1 MSLSMRSVVWFR
13 GKDLRVHDHL
23 ALARAHAEHG
33 DLIPVFVLAPDHFST
48 GAAAARAPHRVQFL
62 LDSLGELQRSLRSL
76 GSDLIIISGP
86 AASAIPEFVARA
98 QADRVYAI
106 GACEPAARRRDEI
119 VAGKLAVPLEI
130 CGYETL
136 RRPGSIRSGS
146 GGPFQ
151 VYSPFARAVL
161 AGFEPP
167 PLTASPRDL
176 PAVDAKLVARS
187 VRVPSLEELG
197 LSRNPRVQ
205 LGGETAARDRLQ
217 KFLRS
222 HGKNYA
228 DARDRMDLPG
238 TSRLSADLHFG
249 TLSVRSIYF
258 AARRAL
264 AEAAPH
270 AWERYRAELLWREF
284 AHHTLFDRPELLERP
299 FRKDFEGFP
308 WLDDDAN
315 WTAWAEGR
323 TGYPIVDAA
332 ARQLLEEGFVH
343 NRARMI
349 SASFLTKQ
357 LGIHYRR
364 GEAHYLRWLTDGD
377 RSQNNM
383 GWQWCAGSGCDAQPY
398 FRIFNPI
405 AQGERFDPDGAYVRR
420 YVPEL
425 ARLPARY
432 IHAPFRAPPKV
443 LAEAGVKLGETY
455 PEPGVDLDAARQRFL
470 LIAAEHLGRK
480 RPRVKRT

>member
-1 MSLSMRSVVWFR
+1 M
-13 GKDLRVHDHL
+13 
-23 ALARAHAEHG
+23 
-33 DLIPVFVLAPDHFST
+33 
-48 GAAAARAPHRVQFL
+48 QFL
-62 LDSLGELQRSLRSL
+62 LESLTELQASLRAF
-76 GSDLIIISGP
+76 GSDLIIISGR
-86 AASAIPEFVARA
+86 ASRAIPEFVERIGAN
-98 QADRVYAI
+98 RVYAI
-106 GACEPAARRRDEI
+106 GACEPAARRRDEL
-119 VAGKLAVPLEI
+119 VAGKLSVPLEI

-136 RRPGSIRSGS
+136 RKPGSIRSGA

-161 AGFEPP
+161 AGFEPS
-167 PLTASPRDL
+167 PLTAAPRNL
-176 PAVDAKLVARS
+176 PPVPEEVAAQS
-187 VRVPSLEELG
+187 VKIPSLDELG
-197 LSRNPRVQ
+197 LRRNPLLQR
-205 LGGETAARDRLQ
+205 GGENAARDRLQ
-217 KFLRS
+217 HFLQG
-222 HGKNYA
+222 HAKNYHEE
-228 DARDRMDLPG
+228 RDRMDLAG

-249 TLSVRSIYF
+249 TLSVRAIFF
-258 AARRAL
+258 AARRAR
-264 AEAAPH
+264 AHAAPQ

-284 AHHTLFDRPELLERP
+284 AHHTLFDRPELVERP

-308 WLDDDAN
+308 WLVDDES
-315 WTAWAEGR
+315 WRAWEEGR

-332 ARQLLEEGFVH
+332 TRQLLSEGFVH

-357 LGIHYRR
+357 LGIHYAR

-377 RSQNNM
+377 RAQNNM

-405 AQGERFDPDGAYVRR
+405 AQGERFDPEGAYVRR

-432 IHAPFRAPPKV
+432 IHAPFRAPAKV

-455 PEPGVDLDAARQRFL
+455 PEPGVDLDFARRRFL
-470 LIAAEHLGRK
+470 LMAAEHLGRK
-480 RPRVKRT
+480 RPRIKRP